1 MKPPQKPV
9 VRKMVECHSK
19 QYGIYIGTRLIEGG
33 FFSKQAAQ
41 AVANTYPSTP

>member
-9 VRKMVECHSK
+9 VRECHSK
-19 QYGIYIGTRLIEGG
+19 QFGIYVGTRLIEGG

-41 AVANTYPSTP
+41 AVADTYPTNP